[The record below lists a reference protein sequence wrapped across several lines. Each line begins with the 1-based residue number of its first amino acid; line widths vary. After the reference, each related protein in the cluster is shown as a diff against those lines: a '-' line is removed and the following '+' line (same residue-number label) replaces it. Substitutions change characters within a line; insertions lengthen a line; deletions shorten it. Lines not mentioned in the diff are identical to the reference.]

1 MYKTN
6 TFGQLGESLNN
17 KTSHKSQS
25 DMLIQDKNIQINE
38 KDKVIYW
45 NKCRKELIK
54 LDPNMVHKSKYV
66 NFILH

>member
-17 KTSHKSQS
+17 KSSHKSQS

-38 KDKVIYW
+38 KDKVIY
-45 NKCRKELIK
+45 
-54 LDPNMVHKSKYV
+54 
-66 NFILH
+66 